1 MRPEQAK
8 HFRLF
13 CSFPAREADF
23 LLKRETHIFKCH
35 VFLDQREGGSLFSK
49 LFLGTGRLGFL
60 NSTIPIIRQLH

>member
-1 MRPEQAK
+1 MRPEQTK

-23 LLKRETHIFKCH
+23 LLKRETHIFKRH

-49 LFLGTGRLGFL
+49 LILGTGRLVFL
-60 NSTIPIIRQLH
+60 NSTILIIRHLH